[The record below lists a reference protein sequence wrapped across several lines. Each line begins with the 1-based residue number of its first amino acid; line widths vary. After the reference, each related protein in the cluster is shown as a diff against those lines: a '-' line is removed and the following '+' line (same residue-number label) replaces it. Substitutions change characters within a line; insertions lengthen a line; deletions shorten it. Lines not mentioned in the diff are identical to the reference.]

1 MDAGDMSSVNCV
13 CVGIVSVLLGTS
25 VCWVPAS
32 TSPGTSVNVSFPSHN
47 SMGLKYSGA
56 YEWASGCPQR
66 FQDSGESR
74 LWLFLSLSG
83 LRHSKI

>member
-13 CVGIVSVLLGTS
+13 CVGIVSVAGYQRMLGTS
-25 VCWVPAS
+25 I
-32 TSPGTSVNVSFPSHN
+32 NVSGYQRQWLLPSHN